1 MSMEHGTPGNGHD
14 DEIRRTMR
22 DMYAPPRGE
31 LYWRGLESRIMAR
44 IAKAADVEWWSFFGG
59 WVRVG
64 LAAAAVAVIVAG
76 TMLARSRDVQARLAY
91 EEAIESASGIP
102 VAGPASSRAAERDAA
117 RDATLRYVM
126 SY

>member
-1 MSMEHGTPGNGHD
+1 MTMEHGTPGRWN
-14 DEIRRTMR
+14 DEEVRRTMQ
-22 DMYAPPRGE
+22 DMYEPPGGD
-31 LYWRGLESRIMAR
+31 LYWRRLESRIMAR

-76 TMLARSRDVQARLAY
+76 AMLARSRDVQARLAY
-91 EEAIESASGIP
+91 EAAMESASGIP
-102 VAGPASSRAAERDAA
+102 VAGPTSSRAAERDAA